1 MGRIDNKK
9 LKLTLL
15 FCLMYGG
22 IVVLVASNSHFQG
35 YHWAKN
41 FLEFM
46 SNLIPSI
53 ANLSNK
59 SEFAFITGFYFSSMR
74 VMMPVLA
81 ARISWIGLI
90 SVPDF
95 KNSIFETM
103 SMMIVIPV
111 FLVSFIFLLGSS
123 ENSIFFARIE
133 VAMVSSKVM
142 LVLVGGGVDMG
153 CFCFDSDIYTTV
165 RLELLIPCQVNI
177 NYIKG

>member
-1 MGRIDNKK
+1 MGRVGNKK
-9 LKLTLL
+9 LKSTLF

-22 IVVLVASNSHFQG
+22 VAVLVASNSHVQE

-41 FLEFM
+41 FLAFM

-59 SEFAFITGFYFSSMR
+59 SEFAFITGFYFSSMW

-81 ARISWIGLI
+81 ARIAWIGLI

-95 KNSIFETM
+95 KNSIFETI

-123 ENSIFFARIE
+123 ESSIFFSRIE
-133 VAMVSSKVM
+133 AAMVSSKVM
-142 LVLVGGGVDMG
+142 LVLVGGALIWVVSALAAI
-153 CFCFDSDIYTTV
+153 FIQ
-165 RLELLIPCQVNI
+165 LLVGIVNTLLSQH
-177 NYIKG
+177 